1 MKQKS
6 KEYRYAMKGIIFN
19 LAEEVV
25 RAEYGE
31 DTWDDLL
38 DAAEL
43 DGAYSSLGSYDDSD
57 LTKLVCAAS
66 EALQM
71 SPDAIVCWL
80 GRKALPMMAAAY
92 PHFFTAHTHTRSFVL
107 ALNEIIHPEVR
118 KLYPGADVPVFDF
131 DTSSEEVLVVGYHSH
146 RKMCAFA
153 QGLVE
158 GAAEHYGEDVVFE
171 QPLCMHRGDA
181 QCTFHIR
188 FRKRE
193 A

>member
-1 MKQKS
+1 
-6 KEYRYAMKGIIFN
+6 MKGIVFN
-19 LAEEVV
+19 LVEEVV

-38 DAAEL
+38 EAASL
-43 DGAYSSLGSYDDSD
+43 DGAYSSLGSYEDQD

-66 EALQM
+66 DALHLP
-71 SPDAIVCWL
+71 PDEIVRWV
-80 GRKALPMMAAAY
+80 GRKALPLMAAAH

-107 ALNEIIHPEVR
+107 ALNDIIHPEVR

-131 DTSSEEVLVVGYHSH
+131 DASDPEVLVVGYHSH
-146 RKMCAFA
+146 RKMCSFA

-158 GAAEHYGEDVVFE
+158 GSAEHYGENVTFE

-181 QCTFHIR
+181 QCVFHIR
-188 FRKRE
+188 FRKLE